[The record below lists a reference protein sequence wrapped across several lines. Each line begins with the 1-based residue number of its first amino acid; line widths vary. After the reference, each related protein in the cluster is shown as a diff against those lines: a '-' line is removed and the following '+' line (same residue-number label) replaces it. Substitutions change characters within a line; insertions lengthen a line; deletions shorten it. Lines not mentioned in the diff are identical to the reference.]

1 MSESSD
7 LKICSIENK
16 NEAKEVGR
24 RETMEKKKKKKKKKQ
39 QPNVMIRSLCFCFI
53 GISHK
58 KPSKA

>member
-7 LKICSIENK
+7 LKICRIEK
-16 NEAKEVGR
+16 KSEAKEVGR
-24 RETMEKKKKKKKKKQ
+24 RESMIKKKKKKKQ
-39 QPNVMIRSLCFCFI
+39 QTNVIRSLYFHFI

>member
-24 RETMEKKKKKKKKKQ
+24 RETMEKKKRRRRRNNKQ
-39 QPNVMIRSLCFCFI
+39 M
-53 GISHK
+53 
-58 KPSKA
+58 